1 MSIPRVLHQTWRS
14 REIPERWQRFQR
26 SWQDHNPDW
35 EYRFWTD
42 AAGRDFLSSHFPWIL
57 PVYDAFPEPIM
68 RADALRYFLLAH
80 FGGVYADMDYECLK
94 PLDGILDGQQLVFG
108 REPPEHALVPEV
120 RACGLGWLI
129 CNALICS
136 VPGHPFWDYVFR
148 KLLNRSGTRGPL
160 DATGPIMLTRAFESF
175 PERSSVCLLD
185 SHVLSPMTQP
195 EAKAG
200 RYDDPAFRSRIT
212 QRAYA
217 VHHWDNT
224 WARRPTRIHIS
235 DNVPVLLM
243 RNRRIFAQSTMRM
256 DVLREIDHG
265 SANLPRISCLMV
277 TRDRVSLAAL
287 AIDCFRRQSYPNR
300 ELIVVDDSTETAL
313 ERHIASLEDRS
324 IRYMRRES
332 NAESLGELRN
342 HAASLATG
350 AYVAQWDDDDLS
362 HARRLE
368 IQMAAIRTFSTG
380 AAFLL
385 REFIW
390 WPREQRLAISRS
402 RVWESSMLCAKELL
416 PAYPDLKQ
424 GEDTPVVARL
434 MAEQRVALA
443 DIPALYVYVQ
453 HGTNTFGEAHFDRQW
468 DLADTKYEGPA
479 YTDMLQ
485 AMTACYPVNQYAALF
500 EPAPVP
506 ARVAPAVIQPAPP
519 AELASNK
526 VLVLTPMKNAA
537 RHLPGYLKNLRRLTH
552 PHENIS
558 LGFLESDSTDG
569 TADALRDQ
577 EEALSREFRRVK
589 LLQRDFH
596 FHPAASRWNPAIQRE
611 RRSILARSR
620 NELCA
625 RTLDDEDW
633 VLWIDADVSEYPPD
647 IIARL
652 LFCGKQILVPDCVHE
667 YGGPSFDLNTFQLTG
682 DPTALHE
689 SVHIAGLVAPR
700 GDGRRYLFELRE
712 HDIVQV
718 DAVGGAMLLVDA
730 DLHRSGLIFPPFPY
744 KHYLETEGLAAM
756 ARDMGVE
763 SWGLPNLQ
771 ILHPRE

>member
-1 MSIPRVLHQTWRS
+1 MAIPHILHQTWRS
-14 REIPERWQRFQR
+14 REIPERWVRFQQ
-26 SWQDHNPDW
+26 SWKTHHPDW

-42 AAGRDFLSSHFPWIL
+42 AAGRDFLAAHYNWIL
-57 PVYDAFPEPIM
+57 PAYDAYPEPVM
-68 RADALRYFLLAH
+68 RADALRYFLLDH

-94 PLDGILDGQQLVFG
+94 LFDPILDGCQLVVG

-120 RACGLGWLI
+120 RASGLDWLV

-148 KLLNRSGTRGPL
+148 KLLNCSGTRGPL
-160 DATGPIMLTRAFESF
+160 DATGPIMLTRAYESF
-175 PERSSVCLLD
+175 PQRSSICLLD
-185 SHVLSPMTQP
+185 SRVLSPMTQP

-200 RYDDPAFRSRIT
+200 RYDDPAFRSRVT
-212 QRAYA
+212 QDAYA
-217 VHHWDNT
+217 IHHWDNT
-224 WARRPTRIHIS
+224 WARRPTRIHVS
-235 DNVPVLLM
+235 DIVPVLLM
-243 RNRRIFAQSTMRM
+243 RNRRIVARSTMRI
-256 DVLREIDHG
+256 DVLREVDPKP
-265 SANLPRISCLMV
+265 ANPPQISCLMV
-277 TRDRVSLAAL
+277 TRDRPSLAAL

-300 ELIVVDDSTETAL
+300 ELIVVDDSNETAL
-313 ERHIASLEDRS
+313 EQHIASLEDRS
-324 IRYMRRES
+324 IRYVRRES
-332 NAESLGELRN
+332 MGESLGELRN
-342 HAASLATG
+342 HAVELAKG

-362 HARRLE
+362 HPRRLE
-368 IQMAAIRTFSTG
+368 IQMAAIRTLSTG

-416 PAYPDLKQ
+416 PPYPDQKQ
-424 GEDTPVVARL
+424 GEDTPVVALL

-443 DIPALYVYVQ
+443 DVPALYVYVR
-453 HGTNTFGEAHFDRQW
+453 HGVNTFGEAHFDRQW
-468 DLADTKYEGPA
+468 SLADTKYEGPA
-479 YTDMLQ
+479 YAEMLE
-485 AMTACYPVNQYAALF
+485 AMTACYPVNEYAALF
-500 EPAPVP
+500 EPAPRP
-506 ARVAPAVIQPAPP
+506 ARVLSPAMRPAPC
-519 AELASNK
+519 ADMASKK

-558 LGFLESDSTDG
+558 LGFLESDSSDG

-577 EEALSREFRRVK
+577 EAALAREFRHVRI
-589 LLQRDFH
+589 LQRDFH
-596 FHPAASRWNPAIQRE
+596 FHPAGSRWDPAIQRE
-611 RRSILARSR
+611 RRSILARAR

-625 RTLDDEDW
+625 RTLEDEDW
-633 VLWIDADVSEYPPD
+633 VLWIDADVSEYPAD
-647 IIARL
+647 IIGRL
-652 LFCGKQILVPDCVHE
+652 LSYGKQILVPDCVHE

-689 SVHIAGLVAPR
+689 SVHVAGLVAPR
-700 GDGRRYLFELRE
+700 GDGRRYLFELRAHE
-712 HDIVQV
+712 IVPV
-718 DAVGGAMLLVDA
+718 DAVGGAMLLVAA
-730 DLHRSGLIFPPFPY
+730 DLHRGGLMFPPFPY
-744 KHYLETEGLAAM
+744 RHYLETEGLAAM